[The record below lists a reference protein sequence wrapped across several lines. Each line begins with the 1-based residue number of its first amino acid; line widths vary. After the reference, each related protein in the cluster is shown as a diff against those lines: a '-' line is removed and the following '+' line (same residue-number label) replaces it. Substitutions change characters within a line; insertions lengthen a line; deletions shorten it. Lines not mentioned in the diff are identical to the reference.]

1 MTVELREYHSFHL
14 GEKRKERK
22 NLQGKRP
29 HYHRLTAWVDTHYR
43 GGECST
49 CIEWVESKDIAKH
62 PPMHRALPTASRV
75 QPQIPVVPR
84 LGDTA

>member
-43 GGECST
+43 GGEW
-49 CIEWVESKDIAKH
+49 EVEEVLPLEKVT
-62 PPMHRALPTASRV
+62 ALRFRPTV
-75 QPQIPVVPR
+75 YY
-84 LGDTA
+84 LEC